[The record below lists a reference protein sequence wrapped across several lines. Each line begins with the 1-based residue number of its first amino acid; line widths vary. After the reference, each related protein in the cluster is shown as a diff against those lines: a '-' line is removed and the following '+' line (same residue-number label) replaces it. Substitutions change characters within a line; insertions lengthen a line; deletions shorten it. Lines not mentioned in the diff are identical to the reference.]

1 MEDADAARADRDAA
15 RADPDATRADPD
27 DARDAV
33 RGELHAVLKSVW
45 GYDAFRPLQLE
56 IIESTLAG
64 RDTVAILPTGAGKS
78 LCYQLPALVRDGLT
92 VVVSPLIALMK
103 DQVDQLEAAGVAATF
118 LNSTLDAG
126 EFRDRL
132 GALDRG
138 EVKLLFVAPERAVV
152 GEFLPRLA
160 RWRTTLLAIDEAHC
174 ISEWGHDFRPE
185 YRRLA
190 EVRAALGG
198 VTTLALTATAT
209 PRVRGDIATQLG
221 LADPAV
227 FLGSFNRPNLTYRV
241 LAKDRAPAQVAAF
254 VAARKGEAGIVYCQ
268 SRRGTES
275 MAEALVA
282 KGVRALPYHAGLDA
296 STRAAN
302 QDAFLRDEIEVVC
315 ATVAFG
321 MGINKPNVRFVVHAD
336 LSKNVESYY
345 QETGRAGR
353 DGLPSECLLLYSRG
367 DVAKYIGFL
376 DEIDDPDARRTA
388 RTQLE
393 RMTAYA
399 ETASCRRADL
409 LAYFGE
415 RWPDAGD
422 DGRPRCDACD
432 NCLEPRATYDATV
445 ESQKFLSCVLRIRQK
460 SGFAVGLAHVAEVL
474 VGANTEKI
482 RRWGHDELTTYAI
495 GKDRPRAEWLALG
508 RQLVQAGHLDL
519 ASGTMPVVEVTERG
533 LDALR
538 SRAPIELVQP
548 VAPPKPDRAKA
559 RPAGAIACDESLFER
574 LRALRKSIADAR
586 GVPPYVVFSDATLRA
601 MAAAMPSTRESFLAV
616 QGIGEKKYADFGEA
630 FAAEIAA
637 WRAGGDGGADADAD

>member
-1 MEDADAARADRDAA
+1 MPSADEQDSAMTDADARTELRAR
-15 RADPDATRADPD
+15 
-27 DARDAV
+27 
-33 RGELHAVLKSVW
+33 LHEVLKAVW
-45 GYDAFRPLQLE
+45 GYDAFRPLQLD
-56 IIESTLAG
+56 IIESTLSR

-78 LCYQLPALVRDGLT
+78 LCYQLPALVREGLT

-103 DQVDQLEAAGVAATF
+103 DQVDQLEAAGVAATY
-118 LNSTLDAG
+118 LNSTLDAA
-126 EFRDRL
+126 EFRERL

-138 EVKLLFVAPERAVV
+138 EHRLLFVAPERAVV

-160 RWRTTLLAIDEAHC
+160 RWNTTLLAVDEAHC

-209 PRVRGDIATQLG
+209 PRVREDIVAQLG
-221 LADPAV
+221 LRDPAV
-227 FLGSFNRPNLTYRV
+227 FLGSFNRPNLAYRV
-241 LAKDRAPAQVAAF
+241 VAKERAAAQVAAF
-254 VAARKGEAGIVYCQ
+254 VEARRGEAGIVYCQ
-268 SRRGTES
+268 SRRGAES
-275 MAEALVA
+275 MAESLAT
-282 KGVRALPYHAGLDA
+282 KGVRALPYHAGLESA
-296 STRAAN
+296 TRAAN
-302 QDAFLRDEIEVVC
+302 QDAFLRDEVDVIC

-376 DEIDDPDARRTA
+376 DEIDDLDARRVA
-388 RTQLE
+388 RAQLD

-415 RWPDAGD
+415 RWPESGD
-422 DGRPRCDACD
+422 DGRPRCDGCD
-432 NCLEPRATYDATV
+432 NCLEPRATVDATL
-445 ESQKFLSCVLRIRQK
+445 ESQKFLSCVLRIRQR
-460 SGFAVGLAHVAEVL
+460 SGFGVGLAHVAEVL

-482 RRWGHDELTTYAI
+482 RRWGHDELTTYGI
-495 GKDRPRAEWLALG
+495 GKDRPRAEWLSLG
-508 RQLVQAGHLDL
+508 RQLVQAGFLDI
-519 ASGTMPVVEVTERG
+519 ASGTMPVVEVSERG
-533 LDALR
+533 LEALR
-538 SRAPIELVQP
+538 ARTPIELVTP

-559 RPAGAIACDESLFER
+559 RPAGAIACDEALFER

-630 FAAEIAA
+630 FAAEIEA
-637 WRAGGDGGADADAD
+637 WRAGGGEATAG